1 MFCTHFKTTVK
12 AIYLV
17 QETTLFELTN
27 NMLYNLKSALVISG
41 YLFEVYLL
49 KHCLG
54 FFLPIL
60 LINGVKFSGGGV
72 TELGA
77 YAISYRGTMF
87 LTPLKGNL
95 KKDGYL
101 NILRNSA
108 IP

>member
-12 AIYLV
+12 ATYLV

-27 NMLYNLKSALVISG
+27 NMLYNLKSALVIPVF

-54 FFLPIL
+54 VFLPIL

-77 YAISYRGTMF
+77 
-87 LTPLKGNL
+87 P
-95 KKDGYL
+95 
-101 NILRNSA
+101 
-108 IP
+108 